1 VAYRF
6 EPTKGDY
13 LRSVMRKLALPVL
26 FAILVVDAIIA
37 SLLYPVFSRYTA
49 GLSMPELWFGLA
61 MFAFSFFQLLSAP
74 ALGALSDQ
82 KGRSP
87 IFRLAAMGT
96 FVATLLLLPVRYVLF
111 FGNRVID
118 GTTNGLYGVV
128 KSAVADLS
136 KPEDIQRNVG
146 LSATISY
153 VGLLLGPAVA
163 AGVLWMADRQGWNE
177 IRSLVVAGLL
187 FAAINMVLSTILPE
201 TKRGVSGPEASTTS
215 WRESLS
221 GVAPRTMLKR
231 AKALRTQSP
240 QLARLLS
247 LVGLLAVTTGYY
259 TYFIIFVADGP
270 LQLNPRG
277 TSYLFL
283 YFALIGILTNTVFF
297 GKIAHRLR
305 PIPTL
310 RTLFILGILTM
321 GLYASTADQ
330 LWILYVA
337 LTIDMCTLALVP
349 GFIEGLIGLETD
361 EANRGEVFGLSQGI
375 SSLMGLL
382 AIALYTVASLIDL
395 RLPFF
400 LFSLP
405 LVVGLFVIP
414 KLQLHGRP
422 PVKNQVKEANENSN
436 YLP

>member
-1 VAYRF
+1 
-6 EPTKGDY
+6 
-13 LRSVMRKLALPVL
+13 MRKLALPVL
-26 FAILVVDAIIA
+26 FAILVFDAVIA

-49 GLSMPELWFGLA
+49 GLSLPELWFGVA

-82 KGRSP
+82 RGRSP

-136 KPEDIQRNVG
+136 EPEDVQRNVG

-163 AGVLWMADRQGWNE
+163 TGVLWMADRQGWNE
-177 IRSLVVAGLL
+177 VRSLVVAGLL

-201 TKRGVSGPEASTTS
+201 TKRGVSSSEASAIS

-221 GVAPRTMLKR
+221 RVAPRTMLKR

-247 LVGLLAVTTGYY
+247 LVGLMAMTTGYY

-283 YFALIGILTNTVFF
+283 YFALVGIVTNTVFF
-297 GKIAHRLR
+297 GKIANHLR

-310 RTLFILGILTM
+310 RVLFIMGILTM
-321 GLYASTADQ
+321 GIYASTGDQ

-349 GFIEGLIGLETD
+349 GFIEGLIGVETD
-361 EANRGEVFGLSQGI
+361 ETNRGEVFGLSQGI

-395 RLPFF
+395 RLPFL

-414 KLQLHGRP
+414 KLELTTRRP
-422 PVKNQVKEANENSN
+422 VNNPS
-436 YLP
+436 

>member
-1 VAYRF
+1 
-6 EPTKGDY
+6 
-13 LRSVMRKLALPVL
+13 MRKLALPVL
-26 FAILVVDAIIA
+26 FAILVVDAIIG
-37 SLLYPVFSRYTA
+37 SLLYPVFSRYTS
-49 GLSMPELWFGLA
+49 GLSLPELWFGLA

-87 IFRLAAMGT
+87 IFRLAAIGT

-136 KPEDIQRNVG
+136 KPEDVQRNVG

-163 AGVLWMADRQGWNE
+163 TGVLWMADRQGWNE
-177 IRSLVVAGLL
+177 VRSLVVAGLL

-201 TKRGVSGPEASTTS
+201 TKRGNSTTEANKVTQAGKAGEVTEIS

-221 GVAPRTMLKR
+221 LVAPRTMIKR

-247 LVGLLAVTTGYY
+247 LVGLLAMTTGYY

-283 YFALIGILTNTVFF
+283 YFALVGIVTNTLFF

-310 RTLFILGILTM
+310 RVLFIMGILTM
-321 GLYASTADQ
+321 GIYASTGDQ
-330 LWILYVA
+330 LWILYLA

-349 GFIEGLIGLETD
+349 GFIEGLIGVETN
-361 EANRGEVFGLSQGI
+361 ETNRGEVFGLSQGI
-375 SSLMGLL
+375 SSFMGLL
-382 AIALYTVASLIDL
+382 AIALYTVASLVDL
-395 RLPFF
+395 RLPFL

-405 LVVGLFVIP
+405 LIVGLFVIP
-414 KLQLHGRP
+414 KLELHSRP
-422 PVKNQVKEANENSN
+422 EPNPSKRKNQA
-436 YLP
+436 